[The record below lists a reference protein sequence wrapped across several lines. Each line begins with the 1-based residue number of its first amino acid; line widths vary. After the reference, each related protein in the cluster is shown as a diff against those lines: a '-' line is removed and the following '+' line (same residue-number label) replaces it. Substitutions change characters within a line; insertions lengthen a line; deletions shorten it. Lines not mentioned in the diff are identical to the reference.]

1 MLSPDRILEA
11 AIGFRASKTLL
22 TAVELGVFT
31 ELGKGPRSARQLCQ
45 ALNLPRE
52 AATDLLDGLV
62 TLGFLNREGQDEAA
76 IFMNTREAGHFLD
89 RNSPAY
95 LGALLEKLMRS

>member
-11 AIGFRASKTLL
+11 AISFRASKTLL
-22 TAVELGVFT
+22 SAVGLGVFT

-45 ALNLPRE
+45 ALNLPGE
-52 AATDLLDGLV
+52 SADDLLDGLV
-62 TLGFLNREGQDEAA
+62 ALGFLNREGEDDAA
-76 IFMNTREAGHFLD
+76 IFMNTREAAHFLD

-95 LGALLEKLMRS
+95 LGAQLERLMRG